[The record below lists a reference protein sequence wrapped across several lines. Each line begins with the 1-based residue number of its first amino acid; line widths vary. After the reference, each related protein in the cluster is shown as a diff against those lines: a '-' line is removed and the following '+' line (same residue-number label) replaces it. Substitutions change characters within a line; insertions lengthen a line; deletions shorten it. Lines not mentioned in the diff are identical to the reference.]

1 MGRKAKQGLDF
12 FFLDVNFYEDMK
24 VRRIINCCGLESVSV
39 LLYILCTIYKN
50 KGYYCDYGD
59 DLTFLIYDT
68 LHIQEERIKEILEKS
83 VEINFFDKKKFED
96 YAILTNLEIQENY
109 FNAIQRRKEKVI
121 HSEYL
126 LTDLCQ
132 HKSDSSGFMSTEVHR
147 VEESRVEKSREEN
160 ITHSLSQ
167 ERETK
172 IGLMWQIIINQKL
185 NFGDM
190 ILLNK
195 LSKWTDEQV
204 MDCIRR
210 IKKSDFLMGKTVG
223 KRGTYFNL
231 SFKWFVDNFER
242 VYIGQYDN
250 R

>member
-12 FFLDVNFYEDMK
+12 FFLGVNFYEDMK

-50 KGYYCDYGD
+50 KGYYCDYND
-59 DLTFLIYDT
+59 DFTFLIYDT

-121 HSEYL
+121 HNEYL

-132 HKSDSSGFMSTEVHR
+132 QKSDLCQQKSHSSGFMSTEVHR

-160 ITHSLSQ
+160 ITHSLSL
-167 ERETK
+167 R
-172 IGLMWQIIINQKL
+172 
-185 NFGDM
+185 
-190 ILLNK
+190 
-195 LSKWTDEQV
+195 
-204 MDCIRR
+204 
-210 IKKSDFLMGKTVG
+210 KKRKKKG
-223 KRGTYFNL
+223 NL
-231 SFKWFVDNFER
+231 R
-242 VYIGQYDN
+242 
-250 R
+250 